1 MWRTGRGRR
10 VEETRYDAGFQPAGV
25 GGWRLNPGR
34 CPGLIAFPELFIE
47 ARRARRGLLPAASVN
62 NSAAKMS
69 WHEHGLGFLLTEKT
83 RIAWLRIP
91 GLDVLTSD
99 TSLSSQATR
108 WSTTNTQWR
117 TALISRSHYKPFAW
131 IGQRVFA
138 TTETK

>member
-1 MWRTGRGRR
+1 MMTMVWWRFGIGRWDRRSKRGSPGGRP
-10 VEETRYDAGFQPAGV
+10 EWTQGE
-25 GGWRLNPGR
+25 

-99 TSLSSQATR
+99 
-108 WSTTNTQWR
+108 
-117 TALISRSHYKPFAW
+117 
-131 IGQRVFA
+131 
-138 TTETK
+138 